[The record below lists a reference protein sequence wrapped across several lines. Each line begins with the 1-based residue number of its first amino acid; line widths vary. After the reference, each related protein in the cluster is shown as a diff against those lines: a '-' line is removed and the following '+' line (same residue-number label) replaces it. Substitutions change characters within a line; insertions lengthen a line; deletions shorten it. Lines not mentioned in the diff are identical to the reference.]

1 MAGIN
6 KIKALELYFHCV
18 SFKTKCTAG
27 SFSLCLKQYLQ
38 QVIIFVI
45 LMIVMM
51 IIILATIIITIIA
64 IRFKLVAIIVTI
76 IIIVTMTVKIRAIV
90 VIISIRSNFTYLFP
104 CFSFCQRMLF
114 HLVFVGLN
122 TCTSLLK
129 NLVRCWKYFVLNK
142 KVLFVR
148 DQFFTKIDLT

>member
-1 MAGIN
+1 M
-6 KIKALELYFHCV
+6 
-18 SFKTKCTAG
+18 
-27 SFSLCLKQYLQ
+27 
-38 QVIIFVI
+38 I

-51 IIILATIIITIIA
+51 IIIIATIIITTIA
-64 IRFKLVAIIVTI
+64 MRFKLVVIIVTI
-76 IIIVTMTVKIRAIV
+76 IVIVTMTVKIRAIV

-129 NLVRCWKYFVLNK
+129 NLVGCWKYFVLNK
-142 KVLFVR
+142 KVLLVR
-148 DQFFTKIDLT
+148 D

>member
-1 MAGIN
+1 
-6 KIKALELYFHCV
+6 
-18 SFKTKCTAG
+18 
-27 SFSLCLKQYLQ
+27 
-38 QVIIFVI
+38 
-45 LMIVMM
+45 MIVMM

-64 IRFKLVAIIVTI
+64 IRFKLVAIIVT

-148 DQFFTKIDLT
+148 D